1 VGAVS
6 GVGAAAAGLGG
17 AGGEG
22 GEGGAAEAWHGGA
35 QLYVSLK
42 MENAEISGDLVPHV
56 YGSEPIIGTWDP
68 SRAVRTHALP
78 PHPMLCDLCSAE
90 MIPLLLFGVL
100 QLAMERE
107 LASMWE
113 LSFVVPPDHGTLPP
127 PLLSCSANFQ

>member
-1 VGAVS
+1 MGTSGSKSIDGVGAVS

-68 SRAVRTHALP
+68 SRAVRTHCLP
-78 PHPMLCDLCSAE
+78 PHPMLVLFA
-90 MIPLLLFGVL
+90 PLLA
-100 QLAMERE
+100 LA
-107 LASMWE
+107 
-113 LSFVVPPDHGTLPP
+113 PPK
-127 PLLSCSANFQ
+127 

>member
-1 VGAVS
+1 MGTSGSKSIDGVGAVS

-68 SRAVRTHALP
+68 SRAVRTHRTATP
-78 PHPMLCDLCSAE
+78 PDACALCSAS
-90 MIPLLLFGVL
+90 G
-100 QLAMERE
+100 A
-107 LASMWE
+107 
-113 LSFVVPPDHGTLPP
+113 
-127 PLLSCSANFQ
+127 

>member
-1 VGAVS
+1 MGTSGSKSIDGVGAVS

-17 AGGEG
+17 AG

-68 SRAVRTHALP
+68 SRAVRTHRTATP
-78 PHPMLCDLCSAE
+78 PDACALCSAS
-90 MIPLLLFGVL
+90 G
-100 QLAMERE
+100 A
-107 LASMWE
+107 
-113 LSFVVPPDHGTLPP
+113 
-127 PLLSCSANFQ
+127 